1 MSSSRLFCGIL
12 AVAAGLVCTAGE
24 SAADSRPEIL
34 VLSNRADLISGG
46 DALVEIQWPK
56 RARASDVARAK
67 IELNGVS
74 VKSAF
79 AARANGRYMG
89 LVTGLRN
96 GKNVL
101 TARVGDDGSY
111 IIIKNHPIGGP
122 VFAGAQLQ
130 PWICATVVSQPVTV
144 TGNAGQTATAMTR
157 ASGLSTDPVDS
168 QCNTGTDYFYYYQPK
183 AKEGTACTFTIT
195 GADPC
200 FLPYPVL
207 SDPAT
212 RPANA
217 DIADFANDRGA
228 TVKSLIRVERGV
240 LNRNI
245 YQLVSFYDPLDENR
259 AWAPPRGWNGKLHWK
274 YGAGASTSRFMESP
288 GVGTIFDQNA
298 LRRGFMVA
306 SSHLTN
312 NGSNSN
318 NTLAAETVMMVK
330 EKIAENYGEIRYTMS
345 DGGSGGSIMQHSI
358 ASAYPGLTN
367 GVMTTIS
374 YSDMIT
380 TWIEVADCGLLQATA
395 TQASPGG
402 YYNRPG
408 SPGETLTQDQRVA
421 INGHAASTGTL
432 KTGFCNS
439 WTGSFLGASNPA
451 SANNCGGGFP
461 AALVYNAATNPSG
474 VRCDTYDHDASMV
487 GTFVDVDGVAKANVP
502 RDNVGLQYG
511 LKPLQ
516 DGVITAEQFV
526 QLNEGIGGYNVDRVW
541 SLNRMEADWSAL
553 RTYYRGGL
561 VSDGRQLA
569 KVPMIDLRTQNG
581 LGGDIH
587 MNWRS
592 MATRDRLDRDH
603 GDHDN
608 QLIWSGVQTG
618 LTAEAF
624 ATMDTWL
631 SSIEGDRSRRSL
643 ERKVAANKPS
653 GAADFCQVSDGAT
666 PPVLTRIGLH
676 DEACPVKYFASPRQ
690 AAGGPKAENVFKCQ
704 LKSLV
709 FSDPDYA
716 GITFTPE
723 QQARLR
729 AAFPDGVCDWSR
741 RGVAQVPVNPWTTFA
756 KGPGGRP
763 LGDAPASRE
772 IRKHHDDDDD
782 DDDDGGH
789 RHGHGHG
796 HGHDDDDDD

>member
-1 MSSSRLFCGIL
+1 MSFNGRGVPGFALLRSIL
-12 AVAAGLVCTAGE
+12 LVAAALVCAISE

-46 DALVEIQWPK
+46 EALVEIKWDGK
-56 RARASDVARAK
+56 DHKKKGTARV
-67 IELNGVS
+67 ELNGVD
-74 VKSAF
+74 VTSAF
-79 AARANGRYMG
+79 ATRANGRYMG
-89 LVTGLRN
+89 LVAGLRN
-96 GKNVL
+96 GRNVL
-101 TARVGDDGSY
+101 TARRGDDGSQ
-111 IIIKNHPIGGP
+111 ITLTNHPIGGP
-122 VFAGAQLQ
+122 VFSGAQLQ

-144 TGNAGQTATAMTR
+144 TGNAGQTATATTR

-168 QCNTGTDYFYYYQPK
+168 QCNTATDYFYYYQPK
-183 AKEGTACTFTIT
+183 AKEGTACTFTLT

-207 SDPAT
+207 NDPAT

-217 DIADFANDRGA
+217 DIADFTNDRGV

-245 YQLVSFYDPLDENR
+245 YQLVSFYDPLDQNA
-259 AWAPPRGWNGKLHWK
+259 AWAPPKGWNGKLHWK
-274 YGAGASTSRFMESP
+274 FGPGASTSRFMESP

-312 NGSNSN
+312 NSSNSN

-345 DGGSGGSIMQHSI
+345 DGASGGSIMQHSI

-367 GVMTTIS
+367 GLMITAS

-408 SPGETLTQDQRVA
+408 SPGEALTQDQRVA
-421 INGHAASTGTL
+421 INGHEASTGTL

-439 WTGSFLGASNPA
+439 WTGSFLVGAFNPA
-451 SANNCGGGFP
+451 SASNCGAGFP
-461 AALVYNAATNPSG
+461 AALVYNAMTNPQG
-474 VRCDTYDHDASMV
+474 VRCDTYDHNAAMV
-487 GTFVDVDGVAKANVP
+487 GTFVDADGVAKANVP

-516 DGVITAEQFV
+516 EGVITAEQFV
-526 QLNEGIGGYNVDRVW
+526 QLNEGVGGYNVDRVW
-541 SLNRMEADWSAL
+541 SLARMEADRDVL

-569 KVPMIDLRTQNG
+569 RVPMIDMRPQAP

-587 MNWRS
+587 MHWRS

-618 LTAEAF
+618 LAAEAF

-631 SSIEGDRSRRSL
+631 ADIEGDRSRRSI
-643 ERKVAANKPS
+643 ERKVAVHKPS
-653 GAADFCQVSDGAT
+653 GATDFCQVSDGAT

-676 DEACPVKYFASPRQ
+676 DAACPVKYFASPRQ
-690 AAGGPKAENVFKCQ
+690 AAGGPAAENIFKCR

-716 GITFTPE
+716 GVTFTPD

-729 AAFPDGVCDWSR
+729 AAFPDGVCDWNR
-741 RGVAQVPVNPWTTFA
+741 RGVGQEPVNPWTTFA
-756 KGPGGRP
+756 KGPGGRQ
-763 LGDAPASRE
+763 LGDPPVSRK
-772 IRKHHDDDDD
+772 ISKHDDDDD
-782 DDDDGGH
+782 DD
-789 RHGHGHG
+789 RG
-796 HGHDDDDDD
+796 HGHDDDD